1 MLAACSSAPPPEPVT
16 KKEEPPPI
24 PEIKAELVASDPSW
38 GNTEGPALDSKNN
51 LYFTSRGTWKG
62 IIRWNATDGAKH
74 YAEVAKKAGPGG
86 LWIDD
91 ADNIFLTATDEREV
105 WKLSPA
111 KKVTVVA
118 KQGFEADPKLAKG
131 PNDVVVA
138 KNGNVY
144 FTDPNGYYGDAPN
157 GTVYWI
163 NKAGKTQV
171 FSGDVTGPNGIILG
185 LDEKTLYV
193 SHNVAKTTSKI
204 HSWPLKEDG
213 SAGEMKEV
221 ATIPDCV
228 ADGMAIDG
236 ESALWL
242 TCYSFGAAYR
252 VTQDGKITH
261 KIATEQKG
269 ITNIKFGRG
278 ADNHTL
284 YLTGSDLERVTG
296 YVYRAKVT
304 VPGTR

>member
-1 MLAACSSAPPPEPVT
+1 VRSSLP
-16 KKEEPPPI
+16 
-24 PEIKAELVASDPSW
+24 SDPSW
-38 GNTEGPALDSKNN
+38 GSAEGPALDSKNN

-62 IIRWNATDGAKH
+62 IVRWNKAEGSQR

-118 KQGFEADPKLAKG
+118 KKGFEADPKLAKG

-138 KNGNVY
+138 KSGIVY

-163 NKAGKTQV
+163 DRAGKTKV
-171 FSGDVTGPNGIILG
+171 FSAAITGPNGIILG

-204 HSWPLKEDG
+204 TCWTLNEDG
-213 SAGEMKEV
+213 SAGEMREF
-221 ATIPDCV
+221 ATVPDCV
-228 ADGMAIDG
+228 ADGVAMRSPYRGDCSRRSTAFSYALG
-236 ESALWL
+236 EWSFRNASTSA
-242 TCYSFGAAYR
+242 G
-252 VTQDGKITH
+252 VG
-261 KIATEQKG
+261 
-269 ITNIKFGRG
+269 
-278 ADNHTL
+278 
-284 YLTGSDLERVTG
+284 GSPVRSSVRRRISVVRSASGEG
-296 YVYRAKVT
+296 
-304 VPGTR
+304 